1 MDRSQGRKKSD
12 FIAKN
17 VVDAGSYLD
26 YFVNGTNYKISYD
39 NFLSG
44 LGVSGTI
51 VQTGDVTGTAVLNVD
66 GSVNKIRNLENGSGI
81 VTSVSVDNGITI
93 SHNFT
98 QDTTGSPI
106 VKDITLASP
115 TFVSLV
121 AGDGIDI
128 TAVGDTLEISSQEA
142 TEYAIVYM
150 QGNSTATV
158 ISSTATPVKAAG
170 TFTVGDVSPGFTAN
184 TTGRITD
191 VETQTHRHI
200 INAIVTIDVASGS
213 NHLISMYIAVNG
225 SVIAETK
232 MSDTISSGQPRSIA
246 TFLNAEISN
255 NDYIEIFVR
264 NESTTDN
271 IIVKN
276 AKLSI
281 L

>member
-1 MDRSQGRKKSD
+1 MDRSQGRKKSE

-17 VVDAGSYLD
+17 VVDAGSYMD

-39 NFLSG
+39 NFIAG
-44 LGVSGTI
+44 LGVSGSI
-51 VQTGDVTGTAVLNVD
+51 EQDGAVTGTAVLDID
-66 GSVNKIRNLENGSGI
+66 GTVNKIRNIENGSGI
-81 VTSVSVDNGITI
+81 ITAVSVDNGVTI

-98 QDTTGSPI
+98 ADSTGFPI
-106 VKDITLASP
+106 LKNITLASP

-121 AGDGIDI
+121 AGAGIEID
-128 TAVGDTLEISSQEA
+128 AVGDTLEISSEEA
-142 TEYAIVYM
+142 LKYAAVYM

-170 TFTVGDVSPGFTAN
+170 TFTVGDVSTGFTAD
-184 TTGRITD
+184 TTGKITD
-191 VETQTHRHI
+191 TEAQTHRHI
-200 INAIVTIDVASGS
+200 INAIATLDTASGS
-213 NHLISMYIAVNG
+213 NHLISMYIAING
-225 SVIAETK
+225 TVIPETK
-232 MSDTISSGQPRSIA
+232 MSDTVSAGLPRSIA
-246 TFLNAEISN
+246 TFLNTEISDL
-255 NDYIEIFVR
+255 DYVEIFVR

>member
-1 MDRSQGRKKSD
+1 MDRSQGRKKSE

-17 VVDAGSYLD
+17 VVDAGSYMD

-39 NFLSG
+39 NFIAG
-44 LGVSGTI
+44 LGVSGSI
-51 VQTGDVTGTAVLNVD
+51 EQDGAVTGTPVLDID
-66 GSVNKIRNLENGSGI
+66 GTVNKIRNIENGSGI
-81 VTSVSVDNGITI
+81 ITAVSVDNGITI

-98 QDTTGSPI
+98 ADSTGLPI
-106 VKDITLASP
+106 VKNILLASP

-121 AGDGIDI
+121 AGTGIDI
-128 TAVGDTLEISSQEA
+128 AAVGDTLEISSEEA
-142 TEYAIVYM
+142 MEYAAVYM

-170 TFTVGDVSPGFTAN
+170 TFTVGDVSTGFTAD

-191 VETQTHRHI
+191 AEAQTHRHI
-200 INAIVTIDVASGS
+200 INAIATLDVASGS
-213 NHLISMYIAVNG
+213 NHLISMYIAING

-232 MSDTISSGQPRSIA
+232 MSDTISAGLPRSVA

-255 NDYIEIFVR
+255 ADYIEIFVR
-264 NESTTDN
+264 NESTTDD
-271 IIVKN
+271 ITVIN
-276 AKLSI
+276 AKLSV